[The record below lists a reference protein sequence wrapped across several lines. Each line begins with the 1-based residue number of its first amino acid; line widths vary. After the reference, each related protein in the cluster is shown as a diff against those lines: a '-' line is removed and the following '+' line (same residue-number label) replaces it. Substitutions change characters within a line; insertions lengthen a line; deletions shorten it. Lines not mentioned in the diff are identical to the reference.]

1 MLLGLPIAHILLLT
15 VLLISIVLPFTQVTH
30 ALHARTQIVIIMLL
44 TLICFVVFLLLGHAP
59 ARSDLV
65 LLRCYACSSAFGSL
79 IDALNAARDEK
90 KPLRLNILA
99 PLAVIFLL
107 ALVCLIG
114 GINGA
119 F

>member
-1 MLLGLPIAHILLLT
+1 MLT
-15 VLLISIVLPFTQVTH
+15 VLLVSIVLPFVQVTH

-44 TLICFVVFLLLGHAP
+44 TLVCFVVFLLFGHAP
-59 ARSDLV
+59 NRSDLV

-79 IDALNAARDEK
+79 IDVLNALRDGKE
-90 KPLRLNILA
+90 PIRPIVLTPI
-99 PLAVIFLL
+99 AVIFILTL
-107 ALVCLIG
+107 IFLVG

>member
-1 MLLGLPIAHILLLT
+1 MLLGLPIAHLLLLT
-15 VLLISIVLPFTQVTH
+15 VLLVSIVLPFTQVTH

-44 TLICFVVFLLLGHAP
+44 TLVCFVVFLLLGHAP
-59 ARSDLV
+59 ARADVV

-79 IDALNAARDEK
+79 IDVLNAARDG
-90 KPLRLNILA
+90 KPLRPIVVV
-99 PLAVIFLL
+99 PFAVIFLL
-107 ALVCLIG
+107 ALVCLLG